1 MPIMP
6 QYRSP
11 YGQSIMELLSRQ
23 GDAQAQAAMMKGRIW
38 GDAVQN
44 IGQIGAQAYQQRA
57 EQKDTKKR
65 EEMFNAAVG
74 SWDGKDSMSL
84 YRSLAPALGPKD
96 AIQVARGFAAI
107 VESQQKGA
115 PDPKL
120 FGAKVGALK
129 SLKDKMGDDW
139 MARNWGQ
146 IAPNIAGDVKAFMG
160 VDLGSEWNPEYAGQ
174 VDALAASFTEQK
186 APGAPERVEQ
196 NGVWYERQ
204 PDGKWAQA
212 AGLPTEVPDAKA
224 LPTENINGRVM
235 QFNPATK
242 RFDIDLGKSEAA
254 LNREAASA
262 TRATTA
268 ADKAADRGEE
278 VSAWVASIASGD
290 YTVDKVP
297 PTIKSD
303 VMVEAQKRGLDTRTL
318 AQRDLDAGAEQTIES
333 LKQLREQATKTM
345 TADTGP
351 GAKFQGVAQG
361 ALNYVGL
368 APETRKWEM
377 QQAKLSM
384 LARQMGEKGVLTDR
398 DVDRVI
404 GMLPKLTDPDHIRDR
419 ALNDIE
425 EVIFTGLRGKVSNR
439 VKVPGGAEAAAPGG
453 VVEWEKGPD
462 GKPRRKQGA

>member
-1 MPIMP
+1 MPVAPM
-6 QYRSP
+6 YRSP
-11 YGQSIMELLSRQ
+11 YGGSIMDLLSRQ
-23 GDAQAQAAMMKGRIW
+23 GDAQAQAALMKGRIW

-44 IGQIGAQAYQQRA
+44 IGQIGAQAYQQHA
-57 EQKDTKKR
+57 EQKEMGKR
-65 EEMFNAAVG
+65 DMALSAFVESG
-74 SWDGKDSMSL
+74 SWMQDPQAAIAGSVKI
-84 YRSLAPALGPKD
+84 LGPRAGVQFAEGLIGAAKMMQGD
-96 AIQVARGFAAI
+96 PLEASKALPMVARGFAAAPAALKPTLYGNMKGI
-107 VESQQKGA
+107 LEKAQLIQPGQLPETYSPDLDAMIASYAGDQKTETGFSLSAGQTRFDATGKPIASVAAPVEPPKVDSRSLDARYAEAVATGNTAEAQKLLQAKARLEAAGRA
-115 PDPKL
+115 PDK
-120 FGAKVGALK
+120 GTE
-129 SLKDKMGDDW
+129 DK
-139 MARNWGQ
+139 
-146 IAPNIAGDVKAFMG
+146 
-160 VDLGSEWNPEYAGQ
+160 
-174 VDALAASFTEQK
+174 QK
-186 APGAPERVEQ
+186 EVEA
-196 NGVWYERQ
+196 W
-204 PDGKWAQA
+204 
-212 AGLPTEVPDAKA
+212 
-224 LPTENINGRVM
+224 
-235 QFNPATK
+235 
-242 RFDIDLGKSEAA
+242 
-254 LNREAASA
+254 
-262 TRATTA
+262 
-268 ADKAADRGEE
+268 
-278 VSAWVASIASGD
+278 VSAIAAGD

-297 PTIKSD
+297 PTIKSA
-303 VMVEAQKRGLDTRTL
+303 VMVAAQNRGLDTRTL